1 MANNKKNKNVSNA
14 NSYLYELAR
23 KGAEARAFRQGQ
35 TVEQLKRDNANQVNA
50 YNSAIDK
57 YKKNGSIDKK
67 TASSLQKSFSRTPSY
82 FSGDASTDAEN
93 DYSAVNLLRK

>member
-57 YKKNGSIDKK
+57 YKQNGS
-67 TASSLQKSFSRTPSY
+67 S
-82 FSGDASTDAEN
+82 E
-93 DYSAVNLLRK
+93 